1 MPGIDTVLSFFAISV
16 LLALSPGPD
25 NLFVLALSA
34 AQGRAAGA
42 RVVIGLCI
50 GLVGHTLAVAAGL
63 AAMFAASPAAF
74 TALKLVGAGYL
85 LWLAWLSLRPGRA
98 ADTAPSGP
106 ASSTA
111 PPPRGQRRQRL
122 VRRGII
128 MNLTNPKVSLFFLA
142 LLPQFT
148 SPQHGPVVT
157 QILWLGVIFM
167 LATLLVFGLIA
178 YFAGLLGER
187 LQRSPRIHMLM
198 QRLAGLVFIG
208 LALKLAFSSSL
219 GAETV

>member
-1 MPGIDTVLSFFAISV
+1 MPGFDTVLSFFAVSV

-34 AQGRAAGA
+34 AQGRAAGM

-74 TALKLVGAGYL
+74 TALKLAGAGYL
-85 LWLAWLSLRPGRA
+85 LWLAWLSLRPRQ
-98 ADTAPSGP
+98 ADGLAP
-106 ASSTA
+106 ASQAT
-111 PPPRGQRRQRL
+111 PPRRGQRGQRL
-122 VRRGII
+122 IRRGII

-148 SPQHGPVVT
+148 SPQHGPVVA

-167 LATLLVFGLIA
+167 LATLLIFGLIA
-178 YFAGLLGER
+178 WFAGLLGER
-187 LQRSPRIHMLM
+187 LQRSPGIHQLM

-208 LALKLAFSSSL
+208 LALKLAFSPQL
-219 GAETV
+219 VQDFP

>member
-1 MPGIDTVLSFFAISV
+1 MPGFDTVLSFFAISV

-34 AQGRAAGA
+34 AQGRAAGM

-74 TALKLVGAGYL
+74 TALKLAGAGYL
-85 LWLAWLSLRPGRA
+85 LWLAWLSLRPRQ
-98 ADTAPSGP
+98 ADGP
-106 ASSTA
+106 APASRASPAT
-111 PPPRGQRRQRL
+111 PPPRRRQRL

-178 YFAGLLGER
+178 WFAGLLGER
-187 LQRSPRIHMLM
+187 LQRSPRIHRLM

-208 LALKLAFSSSL
+208 LALKLAFSPSL